1 MFLLD
6 LPAFQ
11 LHRVASTCL
20 AKVIGLGEWDWV
32 SCWLVANWIPTL
44 LYFFTLD
51 LGVGWWYLWFACM
64 HLCGFVIIVQGKTKS
79 YDGTGMDGWIA
90 HDLMIDWA
98 S

>member
-1 MFLLD
+1 
-6 LPAFQ
+6 
-11 LHRVASTCL
+11 
-20 AKVIGLGEWDWV
+20 
-32 SCWLVANWIPTL
+32 
-44 LYFFTLD
+44 
-51 LGVGWWYLWFACM
+51 M